1 MIHTIYSNSYEVL
14 RAVLLSNMTELR
26 FRGCPG
32 DVGVDELAASNPA
45 ALMARAFERIPVIVP
60 SAAVADDLRRA
71 IAQKESVCAAVDFMQ
86 LSHWMGFFSKEP
98 LANVVGSEAEWLIWC
113 ILRETGEGSFRE
125 SIRAEAP
132 SCRLL
137 NYLDG
142 KTDRDLYALASRI
155 AAVFVTYATYR
166 VDWLFDWLDLHR
178 ALLPKG
184 PEASA
189 ERAKLEKHPDYLWQ
203 RRLWERLSEMPGWLG
218 KRFLGELP
226 ESLEKL
232 ASAPLSLKAM
242 PVGRRRE
249 APLPGALHVFA
260 PFVVPPLM
268 LPILKAYAHSG
279 RDIWLYLLNP
289 SSEYWFDLVPQRLFD
304 WRSSDGEHR
313 EVGHPILADNGRSVR
328 ANIDRL
334 WRFTAAPEDERDD
347 AGRVPI
353 AELDLEAL
361 PWRAEPAHREVE
373 AAADLSESAMDARAK
388 AFLGGLRRL
397 EAQAPLDTHGYYL
410 ETRGSSL
417 LNRVQ
422 DSILTLNPHLDETA
436 DGAELFRPDDGSIAF
451 LAAPTPTREL
461 EGLADWLHAQFAADP
476 TLKPHDVLVA
486 TPDIS
491 ASAPLIEKVFGS
503 LSSEREIAF
512 RIKGGRPIDA
522 DVPSQALLALAKL
535 LTTRSTIDDFMAW
548 LARAPVAKGFGLTI
562 DDLEII
568 GRWLTAAGF
577 RYGLSDAHLQGL
589 DAETFAS
596 VRDMTL
602 ERAIERLTLGALL
615 PDAREAPVGDA
626 APVRGSESGEWTTV
640 SERMDLLEK
649 LARIAARLE
658 ALRLSLE
665 ADAQALERR
674 GPVVWTEWIS
684 KALETVFA
692 RESAENDYRTLREA
706 ASAVRTEIETAVR
719 ARMPAAEASDGAD
732 AEAAVAELGEDD
744 YRSAPV
750 GFSLFM
756 TALESRLSTSSSA
769 GTPTN
774 AVTFTSMAALRG
786 LPYKVIVILGL
797 SQDCR
802 FPGTTRLEEFDLM
815 GAAPRAGDRDSRVD
829 NRNVFLDLL
838 LAARRKFLIT
848 YVCGTDE
855 KNPLGPSVVADELRA
870 WLLSF
875 AHGKAEKARAAQLL
889 TTTLSLNAFSMEN
902 FDPKRG
908 VWQSR
913 DAELLRAVQAQ
924 LDAWTGAGDRAK
936 DRAEAVFADCGAGEL
951 ARTAGRLPADGTV
964 QLAELLR
971 FWREPSE
978 WLLRQADVRFPQ
990 WREPVAGLDSVVP
1003 VMSGLSNWAI
1013 RQKALDILEETADLD
1028 DYLAMLSVDPRN
1040 GIRGIRETLVEAP
1053 LELARALDAARKEAA
1068 AGLSHVPPVR
1078 VSVKLQAREMLDGR
1092 PLVIEDEVRDL
1103 YAGVDDDG
1111 SAVVQL
1117 IAATPSGPHRLW
1129 RTLLVFAAAAASQKR
1144 LPLSGGKFI
1153 CLAKSGDEKVLVVDI
1168 PPIEPKAART
1178 FLALFASLWRACYAN
1193 PAAFA
1198 DGGAVA
1204 GKAMTRA
1211 DFADFEVFRGRS
1223 QRGAAARRE
1232 ALEAVLADMVV
1243 KTPFAAALQKLDA
1256 LVRQAIDAS
1265 RFERAVLTNAPKSG
1279 DKA

>member
-14 RAVLLSNMTELR
+14 RAVLLSNMAELR

-45 ALMARAFERIPVIVP
+45 ALMARAFERMPVIVP
-60 SAAVADDLRRA
+60 SAAVAEDLKRA

-113 ILRETGEGSFRE
+113 ILRETGPGSFRE

-137 NYLDG
+137 HYLDG

-184 PEASA
+184 PEAAA

-203 RRLWERLSEMPGWLG
+203 RRLWARLGEMPGWLG
-218 KRFLGELP
+218 KRFLSELP

-232 ASAPLSLKAM
+232 AAAPLSLKAM

-249 APLPGALHVFA
+249 APLPGALHVFS

-304 WRSSDGEHR
+304 WRESEGEHR

-334 WRFTAAPEDERDD
+334 WRFTAAPSDEND
-347 AGRVPI
+347 AARVPI
-353 AELDLEAL
+353 AELDLGGS

-373 AAADLSESAMDARAK
+373 AAADLSENAMDARAK

-410 ETRGSSL
+410 ETRGASL

-422 DSILTLNPHLDETA
+422 DSILTLNAHLDETA

-491 ASAPLIEKVFGS
+491 GAAPLIEKVFGS
-503 LSSEREIAF
+503 LSGEREIAF

-548 LARAPVAKGFGLTI
+548 LSRAPVAKGFGLTI

-568 GRWLTAAGF
+568 GQWLVSAGF

-665 ADAQALERR
+665 AGAQSVLRR
-674 GPVVWTEWIS
+674 GPVVWSEWIS

-706 ASAVRTEIETAVR
+706 AAAVRTEIETAVR
-719 ARMPAAEASDGAD
+719 ARMPAVEAED
-732 AEAAVAELGEDD
+732 AAPEPGEDD
-744 YRSAPV
+744 YRAAPV

-756 TALESRLSTSSSA
+756 SAMESRLSAASAA

-855 KNPLGPSVVADELRA
+855 KNPLGPSVVADELRS

-951 ARTAGRLPADGTV
+951 ARTAGRLPADGKV

-1003 VMSGLSNWAI
+1003 AMAGLANWAI
-1013 RQKALDILEETADLD
+1013 RQKALDILEEADNLD
-1028 DYLAMLSVDPRN
+1028 DYLAMLSADPRN

-1053 LELARALDAARKEAA
+1053 LELARALDAERKAAA
-1068 AGLSHVPPVR
+1068 AGFLHVPPAR

-1092 PLVIEDEVRDL
+1092 PLVIEHEVRDL
-1103 YAGVDDDG
+1103 YAFAPDDG
-1111 SAVVQL
+1111 EVVMKL

-1129 RTLLVFAAAAASQKR
+1129 RTLLVYAAAAASQPR
-1144 LPLSGGKFI
+1144 LPLAGGTFF
-1153 CLAKSGDEKVLVVDI
+1153 CLAKGGGEKVVAVDI
-1168 PPIEPKAART
+1168 PPISPKEARA
-1178 FLALFASLWRACYAN
+1178 FLALFASLWRACYAH

-1198 DGGAVA
+1198 DGAAVA
-1204 GKAMTRA
+1204 GKAMTRS

-1232 ALEAVLADMVV
+1232 AIDAVLADMVV
-1243 KTPFAAALQKLDA
+1243 KTPFSAALQAFDA
-1256 LVRQAIDAS
+1256 LVRQAIEAA
-1265 RFERAVLTNAPKSG
+1265 RFERGAQRSG
-1279 DKA
+1279 EKA